1 MNSLYTSGVRQTNS
15 LQADMERLRNGDN
28 SPALLGE
35 YLTTPCTSGFRTTT
49 LDYSS
54 VFDFIYIGQISA
66 SLSAMQ
72 RTIDDYDSMTKR
84 EIIKAKQEKGQM
96 YLLFF

>member
-35 YLTTPCTSGFRTTT
+35 YFWR

-54 VFDFIYIGQISA
+54 VFELFFIGQISA
-66 SLSAMQ
+66 SFSAMQ

-96 YLLFF
+96 YNWFI

>member
-1 MNSLYTSGVRQTNS
+1 
-15 LQADMERLRNGDN
+15 MERLRNGDN

-35 YLTTPCTSGFRTTT
+35 YLTTHTYFWVSYKYLIILIF
-49 LDYSS
+49 
-54 VFDFIYIGQISA
+54 FIGQISA

-96 YLLFF
+96 YDNPVLLI